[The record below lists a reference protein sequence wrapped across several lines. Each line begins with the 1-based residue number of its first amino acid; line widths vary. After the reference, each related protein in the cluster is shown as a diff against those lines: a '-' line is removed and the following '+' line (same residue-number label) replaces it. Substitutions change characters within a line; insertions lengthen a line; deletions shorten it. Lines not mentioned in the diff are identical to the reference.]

1 MDNNDPPLNTNDANS
16 DTPSNGQVGGTSSS
30 ETEASSKPADEA
42 GNADSTSDTSTETD
56 ASGEGDD
63 HRDAQPAEGEAVED
77 DAANA
82 NEDTN
87 EDTKR
92 ETGSRVGSGD
102 RPDPEQRPDPEDH
115 ALKDAAEAIIF
126 AADEPV
132 PPHRIAEI
140 FAEITGRVQPD
151 IEEVEAAV
159 RELSDEYAEAGR
171 VIEIHEWAGG
181 YRMTTS
187 APVSPFV
194 KALHVG
200 EQETSLSRSLLET
213 LAVLAYRQPV
223 TRPEVDFVRGVNSDY
238 AIRKLLDLGLA
249 DVKGRS
255 ESLGRPLLYGT
266 TKRFLEQFGLN
277 SLEDLPTLRE
287 IEDLLDD
294 PNFDRE
300 RSELLKL
307 QTEEEITSEEK
318 AKEVLEEA
326 REKVQKGELD
336 VEHTFMTAENAG
348 GEEAEGEEA
357 EGEDA
362 EGEEAEGEDAGGKEA
377 DAGNSGDA
385 TADATA
391 DATEDAS
398 DDIEE

>member
-1 MDNNDPPLNTNDANS
+1 VAHEEESESGAMGEPSTGEP
-16 DTPSNGQVGGTSSS
+16 DTS
-30 ETEASSKPADEA
+30 ELDTDQPVTDQPVTDQPDADE
-42 GNADSTSDTSTETD
+42 
-56 ASGEGDD
+56 
-63 HRDAQPAEGEAVED
+63 P
-77 DAANA
+77 DAADA
-82 NEDTN
+82 DT
-87 EDTKR
+87 ESQ
-92 ETGSRVGSGD
+92 TGSRVGRED
-102 RPDPEQRPDPEDH
+102 RPERESGPDPEDH

-151 IEEVEAAV
+151 IEEVEEAV
-159 RELSDEYAEAGR
+159 RDLSDDYAEAGR

-255 ESLGRPLLYGT
+255 DSLGRPLLYGT
-266 TKRFLEQFGLN
+266 TNRFLEQFGLN

-336 VEHTFMTAENAG
+336 VEGTFTTEEDERSDGATAADNEDAAEDTSAPEDTG
-348 GEEAEGEEA
+348 GPEDTGAPEEAG
-357 EGEDA
+357 
-362 EGEEAEGEDAGGKEA
+362 
-377 DAGNSGDA
+377 
-385 TADATA
+385 TT
-391 DATEDAS
+391 
-398 DDIEE
+398 DDTDR